1 MFRPDTTCRIRPC
14 RVTLRGGSQSRCA
27 LAPCRQLRGDSD
39 LVAQH
44 VEDRQLSEEAHEH
57 QRILAELEQ
66 VHQLRERM
74 LQVASTYAAALG
86 TPAPA
91 PSTQSSE
98 CLHDNALA
106 CSAVQGTTPD
116 TATSS
121 TGAVSS
127 VG

>member
-1 MFRPDTTCRIRPC
+1 MVRRNSLLLLLLTCC
-14 RVTLRGGSQSRCA
+14 
-27 LAPCRQLRGDSD
+27 LAGAACSRQLWGDNE
-39 LVAQH
+39 LAAQH
-44 VEDRQLSEEAHEH
+44 VEVRQLSEEAQEQ
-57 QRILAELEQ
+57 QRILAELEH
-66 VHQLRERM
+66 VHQLRARM
-74 LQVASTYAAALG
+74 LQAASTYAAALG

-91 PSTQSSE
+91 PSTESSE

-127 VG
+127 IG

>member
-1 MFRPDTTCRIRPC
+1 MVRRNSLLLLLLACC
-14 RVTLRGGSQSRCA
+14 LAAGSCS
-27 LAPCRQLRGDSD
+27 RQLRGDSD